1 MLDTMNS
8 SIPWGLIAPLIV
20 LQLILA
26 VVGLISLYKTEETRG
41 PKWLWVIIIL
51 CGNILGS
58 VAYFVIGRKD
68 AS

>member
-1 MLDTMNS
+1 MSTD
-8 SIPWGLIAPLIV
+8 IPWNLIAPLIV
-20 LQLILA
+20 IQLILA
-26 VVGLISLYKTEETRG
+26 VVGLISLYKAASTRG

-51 CGNILGS
+51 CGNLLGS